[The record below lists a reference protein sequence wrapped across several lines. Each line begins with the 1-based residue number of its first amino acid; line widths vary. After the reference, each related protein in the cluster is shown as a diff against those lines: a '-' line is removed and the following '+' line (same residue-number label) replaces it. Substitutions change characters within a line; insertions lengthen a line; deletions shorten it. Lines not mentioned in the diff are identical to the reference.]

1 MLSKSNINPFD
12 SQEAKP
18 YKNDPEI
25 IAMTRLREAYQ
36 NNDIEQFQRILRDPQ
51 LRSTIMGDQFIKENI
66 ESLLR
71 LIRTQVLVKL
81 IKPYTRVKL
90 SSLADELNIEFK
102 EVETLLIT
110 CILDGQI
117 EGKINQKEGIL
128 IRKKEQ
134 SDDNRFSSMH
144 KWASQLIE
152 LQRQIET
159 KVQ

>member
-1 MLSKSNINPFD
+1 MTVVN
-12 SQEAKP
+12 
-18 YKNDPEI
+18 EI
-25 IAMTRLREAYQ
+25 YREAYQ

-117 EGKINQKEGIL
+117 QGKINQVLSKFNLLKSALELRVHSFKGNSSKL
-128 IRKKEQ
+128 IVLFRKKEY
-134 SDDNRFSSMH
+134 
-144 KWASQLIE
+144 
-152 LQRQIET
+152 
-159 KVQ
+159 